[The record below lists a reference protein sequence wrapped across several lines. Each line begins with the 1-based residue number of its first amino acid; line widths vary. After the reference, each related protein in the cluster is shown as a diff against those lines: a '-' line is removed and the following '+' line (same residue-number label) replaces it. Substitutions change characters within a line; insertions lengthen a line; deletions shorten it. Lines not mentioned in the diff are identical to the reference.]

1 MIEVTDGSGRQAMQD
16 DFPVYEDLSD
26 EDKNAFL
33 IRKGLPFL
41 ALGWFLLLLSI
52 LLNITGNTVLEM
64 LADIWAALSLIYGLN
79 PSLFWSKNRKK
90 EYISDELWKRYIE
103 VQKQAGATD
112 DELDRLRFQNDPVFR
127 DNVISQ

>member
-1 MIEVTDGSGRQAMQD
+1 MQD